1 VKKDT
6 DLKVIAVE
14 LKLNPNE
21 SNWKKFEKAIKNS
34 NAMYYKITYAKLNN
48 KEDIRKAYAEIFNK
62 NKKLIT
68 TIPIF
73 KKEGKK
79 IEGATIRLK
88 DLVSI
93 NKW

>member
-21 SNWKKFEKAIKNS
+21 SNWKKFEKAIKTS
-34 NAMYYKITYAKLNN
+34 NAMYYKITYKTLNN
-48 KEDIRKAYAEIFNK
+48 KENLKEAYAEIFDK
-62 NKKLIT
+62 DKKLIT
-68 TIPIF
+68 AVPIF

-79 IEGATIRLK
+79 TEGATIHLK